1 MNFFNKIFSRQGEKN
16 ERLMALDV
24 GTEILKVLVF
34 YVDKK
39 KKEIVIEGVGRE
51 KHKSCNMRGSFILD
65 AAGVVSVCKKA
76 MEKAVG
82 MANKIPQKVIVG
94 IAGNLAEIKTETVY
108 YERKDPSRKMD
119 LSEFTDIMRDS
130 QKEALGRIQ
139 KKLIQKNTINKI
151 ELVDVSVVDFC
162 IDGYRITNPLGFKG
176 RKIKISISNFYVSV
190 DYLNTIREIVDRL
203 GLGLMKLACESQAVS
218 KIINAQNHSPF
229 GEILIDIGGSATNI
243 TFIRDKSIE
252 NTKTFSIGGESF
264 TGAISRKL
272 NLNFYQ
278 AEDLKIR
285 YSQNKLENSSG
296 GNIEKILRPCFE
308 TWLLGIKLSLKEFS
322 NSELLPSRILVYGGS
337 SQFPQ
342 LGGILNDFFST
353 AGLPFAKKPE
363 IIFVGK
369 NHLNNITD
377 KTKALV
383 ICQDLVSIGLSGLI
397 LDFDDKKNTE
407 KDIFEKII
415 GKQSVFY
422 QKCS

>member
-1 MNFFNKIFSRQGEKN
+1 MNFFNKIFSCQGEKN

-34 YVDKK
+34 YADKK

-51 KHKSCNMRGSFILD
+51 KHKSCNMRGSVILD
-65 AAGVVSVCKKA
+65 TAGVISVCKKA

-82 MANKIPQKVIVG
+82 MANKMPQKVIVG
-94 IAGNLAEIKTETVY
+94 AAGNLAEIKTETVY

-130 QKEALGRIQ
+130 QKEALGKIQ
-139 KKLIQKNTINKI
+139 KKLIQKNTINRI
-151 ELVDVSVVDFC
+151 ELVDVSVIDFC

-218 KIINAQNHSPF
+218 KIVNAQNHSPF

-252 NTKTFSIGGESF
+252 NTKTFSIGGKSF
-264 TGAISRKL
+264 TDTVSRKL
-272 NLNFYQ
+272 NLSFYQ

-296 GNIEKILRPCFE
+296 SNIEKILRSCFE
-308 TWLLGIKLSLKEFS
+308 TWLLGVKLSLKEFS

-342 LGGILNDFFST
+342 IGSILNDFFST

-363 IIFVGK
+363 IIFVCK
-369 NHLNNITD
+369 NHLNNIAGET
-377 KTKALV
+377 KTL
-383 ICQDLVSIGLSGLI
+383 ITCQDLVLIGLSGLV
-397 LDFDDKKNTE
+397 LDDKKTP
-407 KDIFEKII
+407 KKIFLK
-415 GKQSVFY
+415 K
-422 QKCS
+422 